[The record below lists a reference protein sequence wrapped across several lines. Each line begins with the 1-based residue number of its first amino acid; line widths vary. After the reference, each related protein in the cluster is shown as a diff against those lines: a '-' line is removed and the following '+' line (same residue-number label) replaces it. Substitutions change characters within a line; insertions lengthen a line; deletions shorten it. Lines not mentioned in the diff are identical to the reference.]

1 MTQGINREKIFS
13 NSKNIEK
20 YIKII
25 EEKQRNCEIVII
37 AYCIMTNH
45 AHFLI
50 KADKIEELSKFMQKV
65 NTKYAI
71 YYNKV
76 NNRIGY
82 VYRDRYKLQKI
93 TDIEHLYRCIE
104 YIHDN
109 PLKAGICIK
118 QEQYKYSS
126 FNLMYNSNRT
136 ELYTKVGELLNEN
149 DLCRDTNEP
158 IKFLEEK
165 IDKDMECKKLI
176 DEFLSEHSISKMQLL
191 EKNNRKIL
199 KSMVEKFRNIYSIS
213 YRSIE
218 RNLGISRETL
228 RKLNK

>member
-126 FNLMYNSNRT
+126 FNSMYNSNRT